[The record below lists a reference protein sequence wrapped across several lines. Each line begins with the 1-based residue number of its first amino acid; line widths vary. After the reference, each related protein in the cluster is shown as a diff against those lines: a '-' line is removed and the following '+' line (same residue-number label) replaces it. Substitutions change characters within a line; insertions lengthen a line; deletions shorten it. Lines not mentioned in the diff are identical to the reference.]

1 MKEQLIQSI
10 KNSQVPISENE
21 QQVEQLV
28 QQNAFEPFKPDFV
41 SIESHPHRWSSKYF
55 AERLI
60 DLEKYNFSKELA
72 SHLIEVKKHLQA
84 KGMFPTE
91 PIPLQTGTTTRST
104 IETEQA
110 FEKEKSETKNPKPRF
125 NKIDLTDF
133 KPNVRLISFL
143 SNGDVNNIRTELMS
157 LLNNRRLGIE
167 EVAKSIWYVWQTK
180 PEIFAEEER
189 SVFVKDID
197 KNEAN
202 WNSDYFSLQQVY
214 LNRNFTFERLLH
226 LVNVRETLM
235 LRGDKYFQQI
245 HLKKADMDE
254 RVSAQPTEERD
265 YSENGG
271 ISKLLLVGGA
281 VLALFATLFA
291 IFK

>member
-41 SIESHPHRWSSKYF
+41 SIESHPHRWSSQYF
-55 AERLI
+55 AKKLI

-91 PIPLQTGTTTRST
+91 PIPLQTDTTTRST
-104 IETEQA
+104 IETEQT

-125 NKIDLTDF
+125 GKIDLTDF
-133 KPNVRLISFL
+133 KPNIRLISFL

-180 PEIFAEEER
+180 PEIFAEEEK
-189 SVFVKDID
+189 SVFVKGID

-202 WNSDYFSLQQVY
+202 WDSDYFCLQQVY
-214 LNRNFTFERLLH
+214 LNRNFTLERLLH

-235 LRGDKYFQQI
+235 HRGDKYFQQI
-245 HLKKADMDE
+245 HIKKVDMDE
-254 RVSAQPTEERD
+254 RASTQPTKKQD
-265 YSENGG
+265 HSEHSG

-281 VLALFATLFA
+281 VLALFAALFA
-291 IFK
+291 IF